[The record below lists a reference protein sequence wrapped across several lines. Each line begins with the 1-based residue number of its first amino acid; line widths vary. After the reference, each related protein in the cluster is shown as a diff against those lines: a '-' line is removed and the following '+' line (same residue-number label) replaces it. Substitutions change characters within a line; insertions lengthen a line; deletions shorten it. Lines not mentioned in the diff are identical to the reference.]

1 MLNDILKYAGLF
13 ILLFAI
19 QVLLLNNIQF
29 SGFVNPYVYILFI
42 LLLPFETSA
51 WLVLVL
57 SFFTG
62 LLMDFATGIPGLHTS
77 ATVLAGFLRPYVL
90 NVISPHDG
98 YEQGDLPGIKTYG
111 FRWFIT
117 YIMVM
122 VFVHHLALFYIEVF
136 RFEYFFRTLLRVL
149 LSTAFSILFILIIQ
163 TVILRR

>member
-13 ILLFAI
+13 ILLIAA
-19 QVLLLNNIQF
+19 QVLLFNNIQF

-42 LLLPFETSA
+42 LLLPFETSS
-51 WLVLVL
+51 WLVLLL

-62 LLMDFATGIPGLHTS
+62 LVMDFASGVPGLHTS

-90 NVISPHDG
+90 NVISPHEG

-117 YIMVM
+117 YIFILVLI
-122 VFVHHLALFYIEVF
+122 HHFALFYIEVF
-136 RFEYFFRTLLRVL
+136 RFEYFFRTLLRVI
-149 LSTAFSILFILIIQ
+149 LSTGFTILFIIILQ